1 STTPPKTAA
10 AIHDFTAKLRQ
21 PAVLPGVLDYVKW
34 RRQVEAARKAGR
46 NPPDAPRIAPV
57 SINLDLTT
65 ACNYRCDH
73 CIDWDILN
81 TAFKHDEA
89 VLRSSIEQM
98 HAKGLRS
105 VILIG
110 GGEPT
115 VYPGFSDFVRFL
127 KSLKMQVSVVTN
139 GSGNRK
145 IHEIAD
151 CLDERDWVRL
161 SLDSGTNDT
170 FIRMHKPV
178 NKEIT
183 LESICEWVPKVK
195 AINPRFKYGFSFIIV
210 WKGAEREHDV
220 KIVENIHEIVTAA
233 KLARD
238 HQFDYISLKPFLV
251 RSSTGS
257 EVMDPEKAEAELQG
271 VVKRI
276 RDSINE
282 AKLLEDGTFK
292 VLESTNLRMLEHGNW
307 RDFTNQPK
315 TCHMQAIRQVL
326 TPTGLY
332 NCPAY
337 RGVDRARIAGKDAYK
352 DDATFAE
359 SNRGLAT
366 ILDTFDASKECRE
379 VTCLYNDVN
388 WWLEGLVKG
397 DQLLDDVAAGADRVD
412 YFL

>member
-1 STTPPKTAA
+1 MSH

-21 PAVLPGVLDYVKW
+21 PAVWPGVLDYVKW
-34 RRQVEAARKAGR
+34 RRAVEAARAAGT
-46 NPPDAPRIAPV
+46 PAPDAPPIAPV

-81 TAFKHDEA
+81 TPNKHDEA
-89 VLRSSIEQM
+89 KLKSAIAEMRDRGM
-98 HAKGLRS
+98 RS

-115 VYPGFSDFVRFL
+115 VYPGFSPMVRYL
-127 KSLKMQVSVVTN
+127 KELGLQIAVVSN

-145 IHEIAD
+145 ILEVAD

-170 FIRMHKPV
+170 FVRMHKPV

-195 AINPRFKYGFSFIIV
+195 AVNPRFKYGFSFIIV

-238 HQFDYISLKPFLV
+238 HKFDYISLKPFLV

-307 RDFTNQPK
+307 RDFTNQPR

-337 RGVDRARIAGKDAYK
+337 RGVERAKIADKEAYR
-352 DDATFAE
+352 DSNAADAT
-359 SNRGLAT
+359 NRNLAG
-366 ILDTFDASKECRE
+366 ILERFDAHAECAA

-388 WWLEGLVKG
+388 WWLEGLGKG
-397 DQLLDDVAAGADRVD
+397 NDALDAIAAGEERTD